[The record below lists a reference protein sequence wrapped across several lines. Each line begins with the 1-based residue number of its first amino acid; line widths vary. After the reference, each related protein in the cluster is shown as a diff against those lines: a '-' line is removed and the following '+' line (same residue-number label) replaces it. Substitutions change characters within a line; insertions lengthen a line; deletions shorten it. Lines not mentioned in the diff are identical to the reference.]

1 MDVDE
6 SLERGVA
13 HHASRTQWVIAG
25 AILGVAV
32 LSVVADLLNAG
43 ALGAGRVIVT
53 STGANPRLV
62 LDALPELLQSDARA
76 GAAPMLA
83 DAGIGMRILFMV
95 PSLFHATMVIA
106 AAALL
111 LGALRGI
118 AAGRP
123 FSPPVLERWRRM
135 SLVLLGGGVVQLV
148 LDTTVTNRLGTW
160 IGHYYGLDRSPAGE
174 VHPVGGDFASIGAN
188 APTIVAGLVAL
199 ALTAAFRTGAR
210 LVEDADGLV

>member
-1 MDVDE
+1 MDVHE
-6 SLERGVA
+6 SLEQGAVHRT
-13 HHASRTQWVIAG
+13 SRAQRVIVG
-25 AILGVAV
+25 TILGVVV
-32 LSVVADLLNAG
+32 LSVIADLLNAV

-76 GAAPMLA
+76 GAPQMLV
-83 DAGIGMRILFMV
+83 DAGIGTRILYMI
-95 PSLFHATMVIA
+95 PSLFHAAMVIVVA
-106 AAALL
+106 TLL

-123 FSPPVLERWRRM
+123 FSPPVLARWRRM
-135 SLVLLGGGVVQLV
+135 SLALLGGGVVQLA
-148 LDTTVTNRLGTW
+148 LDTTVTNHLGTW
-160 IGHYYGLDRSPAGE
+160 IGHYYGLDRSPASD
-174 VHPVGGDFASIGAN
+174 VHAVGGDFASVAAN

-199 ALTAAFRTGAR
+199 ALTAAFRAGAR